1 MDIPFLFPFA
11 FHFTAPLILPTS
23 QVQTWKQLGTSPPSL
38 LWSLESLAAGGY
50 HRTIKIREERS
61 YPTSEVRGRRR
72 EDPICPRG
80 GSQEELPHILGQ
92 GRQLGGS
99 TLRQRPGAVA
109 ERSNPKSKKW
119 RLCGRRKA

>member
-61 YPTSEVRGRRR
+61 YPTPEVRGSGRDERPHIKGAMAGWAQEGR
-72 EDPICPRG
+72 
-80 GSQEELPHILGQ
+80 EELLHIQGQ
-92 GRQLGGS
+92 EGWL
-99 TLRQRPGAVA
+99 
-109 ERSNPKSKKW
+109 
-119 RLCGRRKA
+119 